1 MTIISEV
8 VCDGCGCSRDRF
20 AWPSHPHHSRADAKI
35 DGWVQRPRGRDFCP
49 ECVEKGKA
57 DE

>member
-1 MTIISEV
+1 MTVISEV

-20 AWPSHPHHSRADAKI
+20 AWPGRAHESRTEAKC
-35 DGWVQRPRGRDFCP
+35 DGWVQRPRGQDFCAD
-49 ECVEKGKA
+49 CVEKGKA